1 MESVRSL
8 LSSSSFSNN
17 DLLWVATAPKRGT
30 VTAVVCIVE
39 PRWNGTRDALVRIAN
54 ITNAQGV
61 RQVGAGDELVVSWSD
76 LTRYYLFQD
85 VPKLRKY
92 LAL

>member
-8 LSSSSFSNN
+8 LSSSSFSHN
-17 DLLWVATAPKRGT
+17 DLLWVATAPKKGT

-39 PRWNGTRDALVRIAN
+39 PRWNGTQDALVRIAN
-54 ITNAQGV
+54 ITNAKGK

-76 LTRYYLFQD
+76 VTRYHLFENVQD
-85 VPKLRKY
+85 LKRY
-92 LAL
+92 LAV

>member
-8 LSSSSFSNN
+8 LSPSSFSYN
-17 DLLWVATAPKRGT
+17 DLLWVATAPKQGT

-76 LTRYYLFQD
+76 LTRYHLFED

>member
-8 LSSSSFSNN
+8 LSPSSFSHN
-17 DLLWVATAPKRGT
+17 DLLWVATAPKQGT
-30 VTAVVCIVE
+30 VTALVCIVE

-61 RQVGAGDELVVSWSD
+61 RQVGAGDELIVSWLD
-76 LTRYYLFQD
+76 LTRYHLFED